1 MKVLAPIV
9 FRVLGR
15 VISLNTDLSPR
26 FSALQFSGFIAVIL
40 PRLLI
45 LEIFTLLNAP
55 LPNVSRLGNERSSIS
70 SEVQLLNALSP
81 IVTKD
86 VGNVIFVRAV
96 HPLNALAFIVVKD
109 EGNVTFVRAIYLYKA
124 LS

>member
-1 MKVLAPIV
+1 VLLPIV

-26 FSALQFSGFIAVIL
+26 FSPFQFSGFTAVIL

-70 SEVQLLNALSP
+70 SEVQLLNTFLSM
-81 IVTKD
+81 VTKD
-86 VGNVIFVRAV
+86 
-96 HPLNALAFIVVKD
+96 
-109 EGNVTFVRAIYLYKA
+109 
-124 LS
+124 